1 MHLTE
6 RFWVALAEVVAW
18 ISPSNFDPFNE
29 FGGLQ
34 RPLLDPLEWPV
45 GPSTIDTGAYTST
58 KPHIGDGKP
67 GDPIFK
73 PPTGRP
79 EDTQFRCDY
88 RAMRGWRPCST
99 PSNRECW
106 LRHPDGR
113 ELNIMTD
120 YEKEA
125 PIGVHRN
132 YTLVVNDGWI
142 NADGRNF
149 TEAKLF
155 NNTYPGPWIQACW
168 GDTVNVKIIN
178 KMKHNGTSIHWHG
191 IRQNQTAQADGVNG
205 VTQCPIAP
213 GDSYTYSFK
222 AVQYGSSWYHS
233 HYSVQYADGL
243 QGPLTIHGPD
253 TADFDEPKQP
263 ILMTDWGH
271 DSAFQSIYT
280 QNPNL
285 RFPSILLNGHGNVT
299 RFNASNPPPDS
310 PIPEEFVLKFEKRQ
324 IGQNGRAKR
333 YMLRLI
339 NTSFRTTFVFSI
351 DNHVLQVIDS
361 DFVPIEPYYTT
372 SVLIGIGQR
381 YRVIVEARP
390 DDDDDGSNPVPADG
404 NFWIR
409 TWGADNC
416 SQPGKPGYER
426 TGILR
431 YDATS
436 TSDPTSSQWPNIP
449 FACSDE
455 PYTSLK
461 PKRPWFVGPAAN
473 TEDGEQFNVESNVT
487 KLQPGDKPFP
497 LAQFSL
503 SPETSSSFTPLQ
515 INYSHPIIQKL
526 DNFSGNWP
534 KQWVVIPENFNS
546 SSWVY
551 LVLTGNRLNGT
562 TIGAHPIHLHG
573 HDFAILQQSTQK
585 YSPDRLNLT
594 LNNPP
599 RRDVVLLPVDGF
611 VVIAFKSDNP
621 GTWLMHC
628 HIAFHASEGLALQ
641 ILERQAE
648 ANKLLNSP
656 SSPITKETERVCA
669 NWDTWFADCSN
680 WWAGCDSG
688 HVFQDDSGI

>member
-1 MHLTE
+1 MRLTE
-6 RFWVALAEVVAW
+6 RVWVALAEVLTW
-18 ISPSNFDPFNE
+18 ITPNNFDPFNE
-29 FGGLQ
+29 LGGVQ
-34 RPLLDPLEWPV
+34 RPLFDSLEWPV
-45 GPSTIDTGAYTST
+45 GPSILDTGATTST
-58 KPHIGDGKP
+58 KPHIGDGNP

-88 RAMRGWRPCST
+88 RAMEGWRPCST

-113 ELNIMTD
+113 EFNIMTD
-120 YEKEA
+120 YENEA
-125 PIGVHRN
+125 PIGVQRN

-149 TEAKLF
+149 TEAKIF

-168 GDTVNVKIIN
+168 GDTVNVKVIN
-178 KMKHNGTSIHWHG
+178 QMAHNGTSIHWHG
-191 IRQNQTAQADGVNG
+191 IRQNRTAYADGVNG

-213 GDSYTYSFK
+213 GRL
-222 AVQYGSSWYHS
+222 HS
-233 HYSVQYADGL
+233 GPYLILSILDADGL

-271 DSAFQSIYT
+271 DSAFESIYT
-280 QNPNL
+280 QNPDLTN
-285 RFPSILLNGHGNVT
+285 PSILLNGHGNVT
-299 RFNASNPPPDS
+299 RFSATNPPPDS

-324 IGQNGRAKR
+324 IPSNGRAKR

-361 DFVPIEPYYTT
+361 DFVPIEPYFTT

-390 DDDDDGSNPVPADG
+390 DADDGGANPVPEDG

-409 TWGADNC
+409 TWGATGC
-416 SQPGKPGYER
+416 SQSQQAQAGYER
-426 TGILR
+426 TGIVR
-431 YDATS
+431 YDAAS
-436 TSDPTSSQWPNIP
+436 TTDPTSQPWPNVSL
-449 FACSDE
+449 ACSDE

-461 PKRPWFVGPAAN
+461 PKLPWFVGPAAN
-473 TEDGEQFNVESNVT
+473 TEDGEQFSVESNVT
-487 KLQPGDKPFP
+487 GLQPGNKPFP
-497 LAQFSL
+497 LAQFAL
-503 SPETSSSFTPLQ
+503 DPESSSTFTPLQ
-515 INYSHPIIQKL
+515 INYSHPTIQDL

-534 KQWVVIPENFNS
+534 QQWVIIPENFNS

-551 LVLTGNRLNGT
+551 LVLTGNRLAGT

-573 HDFAILQQSTQK
+573 HDFAILQQSNQT

-594 LNNPP
+594 LSNPP
-599 RRDVVLLPVDGF
+599 RRDVVLLPANGF

-648 ANKLLNSP
+648 ANTLFKSP
-656 SSPITKETERVCA
+656 SSPITTEIERVCA
-669 NWDTWFADCSN
+669 NWDNWFGDCNN
-680 WWAGCDSG
+680 WWSGCDDA
-688 HVFQDDSGI
+688 HIFQDDSGI